1 MFSKRLIGIDIGS
14 ADIKLV
20 ELQKSGSAVRVTAA
34 ERIRLPD
41 NEPDLASTLD
51 STQETLR
58 AFLSSRRRVPVV
70 CSVPPQEATE
80 KIVELP
86 PTDPDTVGD
95 VMKFEAETHI
105 PLPLDAVNFDHAV
118 VRADG
123 QGTGVL
129 LAASPRHVLN
139 ALNGTLQKAG
149 ARVYAL
155 ETPGVALL
163 NALRQVM
170 PADVLASSSGLM
182 LVDIGA
188 RHSQVIVL
196 ANDQPRIV
204 RAVPIGS
211 EGLTEALRQDGALS
225 PADAETRKRERGLAT
240 DEDLTPAVQT
250 WLNRLSDELRR
261 VIQGFRAVSRT
272 GSVERILLTGG
283 GALTIALPERL
294 TELVGVQTQLLPT
307 EDRITSGVS
316 SLSAAGRDSIGFATA
331 IGLALSANGN
341 ALAVNLM
348 PTDHKRQL
356 KRALPRPLALGIT
369 AGAIAAVVLI
379 TAGLHSMN
387 ADREA
392 NELIPKQKQ
401 LKDFVGLTKNTANA
415 LLMQKRVVA
424 MKELEKEV
432 RGDAD
437 RWLNVMRQLSAQL
450 PPDVSVTEIIME
462 KHRAVSVRGVAKT
475 NELVAESLR
484 IVRAFPDFVDVRLDY
499 ASGVEIEGQPAVE
512 FNLLCRLPAP
522 QTKTTLARRAQR

>member
-41 NEPDLASTLD
+41 NEPDWASTLD
-51 STQETLR
+51 SAQETLR
-58 AFLSSRRRVPVV
+58 AFLSSRRRAPVV

-80 KIVELP
+80 KIIELP

-118 VRADG
+118 VRADA

-139 ALNGTLQKAG
+139 ALNGALQKAG
-149 ARVYAL
+149 AKIYAL

-163 NALRQVM
+163 NALRQVT
-170 PADVLASSSGLM
+170 PADALASSSGLM

-188 RHSQVIVL
+188 RHTQVIVL

-225 PADAETRKRERGLAT
+225 SADAETRKREQGLAT
-240 DEDLTPAVQT
+240 DADLTPAAAT
-250 WLNRLSDELRR
+250 WLSRLADELRR
-261 VIQGFRAVSRT
+261 VIQGFRALSRT
-272 GSVERILLTGG
+272 GSVERLLLTGG
-283 GALTIALPERL
+283 GALTLGLPERL

-316 SLSAAGRDSIGFATA
+316 SHSAAGRDSVGFATA

-348 PTDHKRQL
+348 PADHKLQL
-356 KRALPRPLALGIT
+356 RRALPRPLALGIT
-369 AGAIAAVVLI
+369 AGAIAAVVMV
-379 TAGLHSMN
+379 TAGLQSMN
-387 ADREA
+387 AEQEGRLRD
-392 NELIPKQKQ
+392 KQKQ
-401 LKDFVGLTKNTANA
+401 LREILKGRSKANPA
-415 LLMQKRVVA
+415 LMQKRVIA
-424 MKELEKEV
+424 MKELEKEA

-462 KHRAVSVRGVAKT
+462 KRRAVSVRGVAKT

-484 IVRAFPDFVDVRLDY
+484 VVRAFPDFVDVRLDY
-499 ASGVEIEGQPAVE
+499 ASGVEIEDQPAVE
-512 FNLLCRLPAP
+512 FQLLCRLPAP
-522 QTKTTLARRAQR
+522 QTKTTLARRALR

>member
-41 NEPDLASTLD
+41 NEPDWASTLD
-51 STQETLR
+51 SAQETLR

-80 KIVELP
+80 KIIELP

-118 VRADG
+118 VRADA
-123 QGTGVL
+123 QGTSVL
-129 LAASPRHVLN
+129 LAASPRHVLD
-139 ALNGTLQKAG
+139 ALRGALQKAG
-149 ARVYAL
+149 AKIYAL

-170 PADVLASSSGLM
+170 PADVLASSPGLM

-188 RHSQVIVL
+188 RHTQIIVL

-204 RAVPIGS
+204 RAVSIGS

-225 PADAETRKRERGLAT
+225 SADAETRKRERGLAT
-240 DEDLTPAVQT
+240 DEDLTPAAAA
-250 WLNRLSDELRR
+250 WLSRLADELRR
-261 VIQGFRAVSRT
+261 VIQGFRALSRT
-272 GSVERILLTGG
+272 GSVERVWLTGG
-283 GALTIALPERL
+283 GALTLGLPERL
-294 TELVGVQTQLLPT
+294 TELVGVPTQLLPT
-307 EDRITSGVS
+307 QDHITPSVS
-316 SLSAAGRDSIGFATA
+316 SLLAAGRDSVGFATA
-331 IGLALSANGN
+331 IGLALSASGN

-348 PTDHKRQL
+348 PANHKRQL
-356 KRALPRPLALGIT
+356 RRVLPRPLILAIT
-369 AGAIAAVVLI
+369 TGAIAAVVMV
-379 TAGLHSMN
+379 TAGLQSMN
-387 ADREA
+387 AEQEVRLRD
-392 NELIPKQKQ
+392 KQKQ
-401 LKDFVGLTKNTANA
+401 LREILKGRSKVNPA
-415 LLMQKRVVA
+415 LMQKRVIA

-450 PPDVSVTEIIME
+450 PPDVSVTELIME
-462 KHRAVSVRGVAKT
+462 KHRAVSVRGMAKT

-484 IVRAFPDFVDVRLDY
+484 VVRAFPDFVDVRLDY
-499 ASGVEIEGQPAVE
+499 ASGVEIEGQPVVE
-512 FNLLCRLPAP
+512 FQLLCRLPAP

>member
-34 ERIRLPD
+34 ERILLPD
-41 NEPDLASTLD
+41 NEPDLASKLN
-51 STQETLR
+51 SVQETLR

-80 KIVELP
+80 KIIELP

-118 VRADG
+118 VRADT

-149 ARVYAL
+149 AKIYAL

-170 PADVLASSSGLM
+170 PSDVLASSSGLM

-188 RHSQVIVL
+188 RHTQIIVL

-204 RAVPIGS
+204 RAVSIGS

-225 PADAETRKRERGLAT
+225 SSDAETRKRERGLAT
-240 DEDLTPAVQT
+240 DEDLTPAAAT
-250 WLNRLSDELRR
+250 WLSRLADELRR

-272 GSVERILLTGG
+272 GNVERLLLTGG
-283 GALTIALPERL
+283 GALTIGLPERL
-294 TELVGVQTQLLPT
+294 TELIGVQTQLLPT
-307 EDRITSGVS
+307 EDSITSGVS

-356 KRALPRPLALGIT
+356 KRVLPRPLVLSIT

-379 TAGLHSMN
+379 TAGLHSIN
-387 ADREA
+387 AEQQYT
-392 NELIPKQKQ
+392 LQVKQKQ
-401 LKDFVGLTKNTANA
+401 LRDILKGSKGVANA
-415 LLMQKRVVA
+415 ALMQKRVVA

-437 RWLNVMRQLSAQL
+437 RWLNVMRELSAQL
-450 PPDVSVTEIIME
+450 PENVSVTEIIME

-484 IVRAFPDFVDVRLDY
+484 VVRAFPDFVDVRLDY
-499 ASGVEIEGQPAVE
+499 ASGVEIEGEPVVE
-512 FNLLCRLPAP
+512 FQLLCRLPAP